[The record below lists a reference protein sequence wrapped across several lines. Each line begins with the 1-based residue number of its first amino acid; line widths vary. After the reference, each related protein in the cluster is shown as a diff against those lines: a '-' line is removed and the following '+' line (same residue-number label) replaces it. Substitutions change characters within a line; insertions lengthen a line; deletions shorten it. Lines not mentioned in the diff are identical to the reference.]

1 MSSEDDDISGNE
13 DVDLEPPWYISGEY
27 RKVCVGGDIE
37 NIYVRHDQEVWCG
50 WKGAEYMNCPG
61 EQPNTWHKH
70 TSSEQCALN
79 AKERQLVMK
88 KASLEKKRVWLK
100 KKRWLRQWRIFNLL
114 LKRKSN
120 GDAEKM
126 MFKAKR
132 MMVKAKDMLLKT
144 QRMKTTFLKRAI
156 PRDMNMSK
164 VQAFIDLQVGAVAKL
179 ETTSLSN
186 VNMDGIAG

>member
-1 MSSEDDDISGNE
+1 
-13 DVDLEPPWYISGEY
+13 
-27 RKVCVGGDIE
+27 
-37 NIYVRHDQEVWCG
+37 
-50 WKGAEYMNCPG
+50 
-61 EQPNTWHKH
+61 
-70 TSSEQCALN
+70 
-79 AKERQLVMK
+79 MK
-88 KASLEKKRVWLK
+88 KVSLEKKMVWLK
-100 KKRWLRQWRIFNLL
+100 KKIWLRQWRIFNTLS
-114 LKRKSN
+114 KRKSN

>member
-1 MSSEDDDISGNE
+1 MWLHQWQ
-13 DVDLEPPWYISGEY
+13 V
-27 RKVCVGGDIE
+27 
-37 NIYVRHDQEVWCG
+37 
-50 WKGAEYMNCPG
+50 
-61 EQPNTWHKH
+61 
-70 TSSEQCALN
+70 LN
-79 AKERQLVMK
+79 ML
-88 KASLEKKRVWLK
+88 S
-100 KKRWLRQWRIFNLL
+100 
-114 LKRKSN
+114 KRKSN
-120 GDAEKM
+120 DDAKKI

-132 MMVKAKDMLLKT
+132 MMVKAKDMRLKT